1 MSLRG
6 GPPSQLPTLTEVWAD
21 PSSDDFV
28 NSTSGL
34 RRLDGLPPAL
44 PPPPPPLPRA
54 VTTDRD
60 QAELAPGSISDAAL
74 SEARAL
80 DPKPIGKDDT
90 AAGVPSST
98 ARVARMRKVAAPAA
112 LPPGGG
118 TGDPAPQSAA
128 AESADKD
135 GGVNDDDQ
143 LVRAVLQDL
152 QRHVDLM
159 LEYRLRA
166 SLAPLLTQLADN
178 LVRELRQELVLTL
191 RDVVKRAVNQE
202 LLRRRKR

>member
-1 MSLRG
+1 
-6 GPPSQLPTLTEVWAD
+6 LPTLTEVWAD
-21 PSSDDFV
+21 PSSDNFV

-44 PPPPPPLPRA
+44 PPPPLPSA
-54 VTTDRD
+54 VATDRD
-60 QAELAPGSISDAAL
+60 QAELAPGSISDARL
-74 SEARAL
+74 SEALAL
-80 DPKPIGKDDT
+80 DPQPIGKDDT
-90 AAGVPSST
+90 AVGVRSST
-98 ARVARMRKVAAPAA
+98 ARVTRIRKLQAPAA

-118 TGDPAPQSAA
+118 TDDAAPQSAA

-202 LLRRRKR
+202 LLRKRKR